1 MQGEHLWRCWGPGR
15 ATCATHLQ
23 GNTYGAIVDLV
34 RQHVLPICM
43 GNTNNTVNDLV
54 KQHVPPTCRGNTDDA
69 IVDLVRQ
76 HVPASSLSTRGGTE
90 LAFKLPRDDSS
101 SFATL
106 LSQLEGR
113 KAELGVLSCGLSVT
127 TLEEVF
133 LKVSAGSG
141 AALDQKQAAAL
152 TQPQPVSQN
161 IYNSGCLLIC
171 PLIRPLNTSS
181 NSSAG
186 SSTTSSPV
194 SSTTSSSRS

>member
-1 MQGEHLWRCWGPGR
+1 MINAVVRMLAHVVLLVVLYALTSIDKDIYMCVGLLTLRLLKSSRPTYR
-15 ATCATHLQ
+15 
-23 GNTYGAIVDLV
+23 GNTEDAVADLV
-34 RQHVLPICM
+34 R
-43 GNTNNTVNDLV
+43 
-54 KQHVPPTCRGNTDDA
+54 QHVPPTCRGNTDDA

-101 SFATL
+101 SFAAL

-133 LKVSAGSG
+133 LKVSAGSE

-161 IYNSGCLLIC
+161 IYNS
-171 PLIRPLNTSS
+171 
-181 NSSAG
+181 
-186 SSTTSSPV
+186 
-194 SSTTSSSRS
+194 